1 MPHIG
6 INAHLL
12 SSQTGYRSA
21 GIHGYIQH
29 TLAQLAAVAP
39 PDWRFTVLCGR
50 EYRGDFA
57 GLHLRRSRLDTQ
69 TPLRRILWEQLAQ
82 PAQLG
87 AFDML
92 HAMAFVGPL
101 LLTRPLVVTVYDL
114 SFLRYPQLLPPARRH
129 YLQALT
135 RLSCRRARR
144 VIAIS
149 QSTAVD
155 VADLLGIPPDRIDI
169 AAPGYDAARFRL
181 RSRRKLSPPS
191 GSARACRNA
200 SGSMSAR
207 WNRARTSSPLLRA
220 CARLPERLPLVLA
233 GGKGWD
239 FEEVFATVARLGL
252 QDSVR
257 FPGYLPQEELALWY
271 TCAEVFVY
279 PSLYEGF
286 GMPVLE
292 AMACGTPVIVADAS
306 SLPEVAGDGAACLP
320 PTDIDAWATA
330 LQHGMRNEMWR
341 ENERERGLSQARRFT
356 WRKTAE
362 RTIGSHACAL
372 NLARP

>member
-12 SSQTGYRSA
+12 SGQTGYRSA

-29 TLAQLAAVAP
+29 TLTQLAAVAP

-169 AAPGYDAARFRL
+169 AAPGYDAARFCPQPAEAVAAFRQRAGL
-181 RSRRKLSPPS
+181 PERFWLYVGTLEPRKNLL
-191 GSARACRNA
+191 
-200 SGSMSAR
+200 
-207 WNRARTSSPLLRA
+207 TLLRA

-330 LQHGMRNEMWR
+330 LQHAMRNEMWR
-341 ENERERGLSQARRFT
+341 ENERERGLRQARRFT